1 MLWIVSGLV
10 SLLAAPAV
18 AVMVPGAEGGQA
30 PHRPLTGNALEMRLV
45 ALIAACGLFGFGY
58 VITATFISAI
68 VRHAPEIK
76 HLEGVIWLIVGLAG
90 VPSVAFWT
98 WIGRWIGNARAFALS
113 CAVEAV
119 GVVLIVVWPSAMGII
134 LAAIFLGGTMM
145 GVTAVGVI
153 HARTLSAGD
162 PRRIVGLMTAA
173 FGLGQIIG
181 PAVVDTIGSFDVPNL
196 VASVALLVSAAL
208 GFKAETRR

>member
-1 MLWIVSGLV
+1 
-10 SLLAAPAV
+10 
-18 AVMVPGAEGGQA
+18 
-30 PHRPLTGNALEMRLV
+30 V

-68 VRHAPEIK
+68 GRHAPEFK
-76 HLEGVIWLIVGLAG
+76 HLQGVIWLIVGLAG
-90 VPSVAFWT
+90 MPSVALWT

-119 GVVLIVVWPSAMGII
+119 GVVLIVVWSSAMDHSRRH
-134 LAAIFLGGTMM
+134 FPRRHDD

-181 PAVVDTIGSFDVPNL
+181 PADVDTIGSFDVPNL
-196 VASVALLVSAAL
+196 VAAVALLVSAAL